1 MQMDVENMSK
11 FKYIMW
17 DWNGTILDDLKINFE
32 TINKLLSDRN
42 LPSMESLKQY
52 RDLFGFPV
60 IHFYE
65 KIGFDLENEKFQD
78 VARDYVR
85 EYYSRFFEC
94 DIFPEVEKVLR
105 YILSAGIEQL
115 IVSATEQESLLK
127 QVEEFGIDHLFTDI
141 LGMSDIY
148 ARSKVELAER
158 WMKENGVSPKDVL
171 FIGDTTH
178 DAEVADSIGCTCILI
193 SSGHNSKE
201 RLLFTGCL
209 VFESIG
215 DVISYLEE
223 QE

>member
-1 MQMDVENMSK
+1 MSK
-11 FKYIMW
+11 FKYVMW
-17 DWNGTILDDLKINFE
+17 DWNGTILDDLKANYD

-42 LPSMESLKQY
+42 LPPMESLEQY

-85 EYYSRFFEC
+85 EYYNRFFEC
-94 DIFPEVEKVLR
+94 DIFPEAENVLR
-105 YILSAGIEQL
+105 YVLSAGREQL

-127 QVEEFGIDHLFTDI
+127 QVEEFGIDHLFTEI

-148 ARSKVELAER
+148 ARSKVELAQR
-158 WMKENGVSPKDVL
+158 WMKENGVSPRDVL

-178 DAEVADSIGCTCILI
+178 DAEVADSIGCTCVLV
-193 SSGHNSKE
+193 SSGHNSKD
-201 RLLFTGCL
+201 RLLFTGCDI
-209 VFESIG
+209 FENLG
-215 DVISYLEE
+215 EVKKYLEE
-223 QE
+223 N

>member
-1 MQMDVENMSK
+1 MSK
-11 FKYIMW
+11 FKYVMW
-17 DWNGTILDDLKINFE
+17 DWNGTILDDLMANYD

-42 LPSMESLKQY
+42 LPPMESLEQY

-85 EYYSRFFEC
+85 EYYNRFFEC
-94 DIFPEVEKVLR
+94 DIFPEAENVLR
-105 YILSAGIEQL
+105 YVLSAGREQL

-127 QVEEFGIDHLFTDI
+127 QVEEFGIDHLFTEI

-148 ARSKVELAER
+148 ARSKVELAQR
-158 WMKENGVSPKDVL
+158 WMKENGVSPRDVL

-178 DAEVADSIGCTCILI
+178 DAEVADSIGCTCVLV
-193 SSGHNSKE
+193 SSGHNSKD
-201 RLLFTGCL
+201 RLLFTGCDI
-209 VFESIG
+209 FESLG
-215 DVISYLEE
+215 EVKKYLEE
-223 QE
+223 N

>member
-1 MQMDVENMSK
+1 MSK

-17 DWNGTILDDLKINFE
+17 DWNGTILDDLNANFE

-42 LPSMESLKQY
+42 LPPMASIDQY
-52 RDLFGFPV
+52 RDLFDFPV
-60 IHFYE
+60 IGFYE
-65 KIGFDLENEKFQD
+65 KTGFDLENEKFQD
-78 VARDYVR
+78 IARDYVR

-94 DIFPEVEKVLR
+94 DIFPEAEKVLR
-105 YILSAGIEQL
+105 YVLSTEREQL

-127 QVEEFGIDHLFTDI
+127 QVEEFGIDHLFTEI

-158 WMKENGVSPKDVL
+158 WIKEKGVKPSEVL

-178 DAEVADSIGCTCILI
+178 DKEVADSIGCRCILI

-201 RLLFTGCL
+201 RLLFTGCD
-209 VFESIG
+209 VFESIS
-215 DVISYLEE
+215 DVISFLEE
-223 QE
+223 N

>member
-1 MQMDVENMSK
+1 MGK
-11 FKYIMW
+11 FKYVMW
-17 DWNGTILDDLKINFE
+17 DWNGTILDDLKANYD

-42 LPSMESLKQY
+42 LPPMESLEQY

-85 EYYSRFFEC
+85 EYYNRFFEC
-94 DIFPEVEKVLR
+94 DIFPEAENVLR
-105 YILSAGIEQL
+105 YVLSAGREQL

-127 QVEEFGIDHLFTDI
+127 QVEEFGIDHLFTEI

-148 ARSKVELAER
+148 ARSKVELAQR
-158 WMKENGVSPKDVL
+158 WMKENGVSPRDVL

-178 DAEVADSIGCTCILI
+178 DAEVADSIGCTCVLV
-193 SSGHNSKE
+193 SSGHNSKD
-201 RLLFTGCL
+201 RLLFTGCDI
-209 VFESIG
+209 FENLG
-215 DVISYLEE
+215 EVKKYLEE
-223 QE
+223 N

>member
-1 MQMDVENMSK
+1 MSK
-11 FKYIMW
+11 FKYVMW
-17 DWNGTILDDLKINFE
+17 DWNGTILDDLKANYD

-42 LPSMESLKQY
+42 LPPMESLEQY

-85 EYYSRFFEC
+85 EYYNRFFEC
-94 DIFPEVEKVLR
+94 DIFPEAENVLR
-105 YILSAGIEQL
+105 YVLSAGREQL

-127 QVEEFGIDHLFTDI
+127 QVEEFGIDHLFTEI

-148 ARSKVELAER
+148 ARSKVELAQR
-158 WMKENGVSPKDVL
+158 WMKENGVSPRDVL

-178 DAEVADSIGCTCILI
+178 DAEVADSIGCTCVLV
-193 SSGHNSKE
+193 SSGHNSKD
-201 RLLFTGCL
+201 RLLFTGCDI
-209 VFESIG
+209 FESLG
-215 DVISYLEE
+215 EVKKYLEE
-223 QE
+223 N